1 MTCILFQNEAGLIG
15 ENTEKIW
22 AHRFLEKPKMIEAGG
37 PGRAV
42 SPPLPPQWSPGRCLG
57 EHVGAN
63 PLNNFPFFF
72 LIKHVKMVIVRVN
85 IG

>member
-1 MTCILFQNEAGLIG
+1 MTCILFQNEVGLIG

-42 SPPLPPQWSPGRCLG
+42 SPPS
-57 EHVGAN
+57 
-63 PLNNFPFFF
+63 PLNGVQGDALVNMWVQIPWTIFLFFSY
-72 LIKHVKMVIVRVN
+72 KAR
-85 IG
+85 